1 MAVILGRGSDTD
13 RVTRATEPP
22 GPVALRRSF
31 RHTVGVFN
39 ATEKGGDMPLQVTA
53 IMIGVQ
59 DLDRSK
65 KFYGEGLGCTIEQ
78 DHPNFVSFN
87 LGEGSSSLAL
97 YQWEAAAQ
105 DAGVSSDGSGFR
117 GVSFH
122 FIVPSSDA
130 VDEVMGN
137 AVAAGG
143 GVVKEPAASQ
153 WGYFGYFSDP
163 DGHLWKVASG
173 S

>member
-1 MAVILGRGSDTD
+1 MSV
-13 RVTRATEPP
+13 
-22 GPVALRRSF
+22 
-31 RHTVGVFN
+31 
-39 ATEKGGDMPLQVTA
+39 QVSA
-53 IMIGVQ
+53 IMLGVE
-59 DLDRSK
+59 DLVRAK
-65 KFYGEGLGCTIEQ
+65 RFYGEGLGCAIDQ
-78 DHPNFVSFN
+78 DHRTFVSFK

-97 YQWEAAAQ
+97 YQREAAAK
-105 DAGVSSDGSGFR
+105 DAGVSSEGSGFR

-122 FIVPSSDA
+122 YIVPSRQA

-143 GVVKEPAASQ
+143 TGVRPATASP

-163 DGHLWKVASG
+163 DGYLWKIASG